1 MQLVDPG
8 TYHKSQKPRSLAI
21 FRMSQGFVACYYL
34 PEGDP
39 GTLPLNPLH
48 VVDGSASELR
58 LMNEN
63 LLHHL
68 TVWKA
73 LRGAVFVLIW
83 FWVF

>member
-1 MQLVDPG
+1 M
-8 TYHKSQKPRSLAI
+8 
-21 FRMSQGFVACYYL
+21 ACYYL
-34 PEGDP
+34 SEGDP

-58 LMNEN
+58 LMSEN

-73 LRGAVFVLIW
+73 LRGAGFCFDLVLG
-83 FWVF
+83 FLKQYLLNPDRPLSSLD